1 MPLIAAFEAEMAL
14 CGDLPTDFRPSCII
28 CSSMRVINSSLSG
41 ALAALVLANC
51 ATVPPAP
58 EAPDAPATSESFAAA
73 NSSLVSQA
81 PIEIEWW
88 AGFSDPLLTSLVN
101 DALSENKNLAVAE
114 ANVSAA
120 RAILA
125 RQSLGRSYST
135 NATTSAELGRAAR
148 QGADTELSAN
158 AQFGASWEYD
168 AFGRIASQIESAA
181 FRVDQLEQ
189 VRRDVAVTIAANTA
203 LAYVDYRGNQVRL
216 AVAQRNADL
225 QEESVELLRVLF
237 ENGRATRL
245 DVERAESQYRT
256 TLASLPLL
264 EINIRT
270 AATQLA
276 VLTGRSDLQFDET
289 VLDRVDEAASIPVP
303 PDMLNVG
310 RPADLIRRR
319 PDIRAVE
326 ADIARL
332 LALGDVE
339 RARLFPTLSFN
350 ANLLGLFTED
360 STLHNS
366 IGFGIGPALRW
377 DGPDLRRVRADIEIA
392 DAQTRVAFATYENTV
407 IDALGEV
414 EIALTSYAQERARRV
429 DLEAASASAERALEL
444 ARLRFDEGLDDFLDV
459 IDAQRTLLD
468 AQDRLEISRLA
479 TTRQAIAAYR
489 ALGGIW
495 RDANVVD
502 ATLESE

>member
-1 MPLIAAFEAEMAL
+1 MRTFSSPLFGTL
-14 CGDLPTDFRPSCII
+14 VG
-28 CSSMRVINSSLSG
+28 
-41 ALAALVLANC
+41 LVLASC

-58 EAPDAPATSESFAAA
+58 DAPNAPMTSESYAAA
-73 NSSLVSQA
+73 NSALVSQA

-88 AGFSDPLLTSLVN
+88 AGFSDPLLTDLVN
-101 DALSENKNLAVAE
+101 EALAENKSLAIAE

-135 NATTSAELGRAAR
+135 SATTNAELGRAAR
-148 QGADTELSAN
+148 QGADTELSASG
-158 AQFGASWEYD
+158 QLGASWEYD

-181 FRVDQLEQ
+181 LRVEQLDEL
-189 VRRDVAVTIAANTA
+189 RRDAAVTIAANTA
-203 LAYVDYRGNQVRL
+203 LTYVDYRGNQVRL

-225 QEESVELLRVLF
+225 QGESVELLRVLF

-289 VLDRVDEAASIPVP
+289 ALDPIGEIATIPVP
-303 PDMLNVG
+303 PETLTVG
-310 RPADLIRRR
+310 RPEELIRRR
-319 PDIRAVE
+319 PDIRAAE
-326 ADIARL
+326 ANISRL
-332 LALGDVE
+332 LALGEVE
-339 RARLFPTLSFN
+339 RARLFPTLTFN
-350 ANLLGLFTED
+350 ANLLSLFTKD
-360 STLHNS
+360 STLDNS
-366 IGFGIGPALRW
+366 FGFGIGPALRW

-392 DAQTRVAFATYENTV
+392 DAQTRVAFADYENTV
-407 IDALGEV
+407 IEALGEV
-414 EIALTSYAQERARRV
+414 EIALISYVQERARRV
-429 DLEAASASAERALEL
+429 DLEAAAVSAERALEL

-495 RDANVVD
+495 QDAAFID
-502 ATLESE
+502 ATPESE

>member
-1 MPLIAAFEAEMAL
+1 MRHISFSLFGSLAAFAL
-14 CGDLPTDFRPSCII
+14 TS
-28 CSSMRVINSSLSG
+28 
-41 ALAALVLANC
+41 C

-58 EAPDAPATSESFAAA
+58 EAPEALNPSGNFAAV
-73 NSSLVSQA
+73 NSTLISQA
-81 PIEIEWW
+81 PVESDWW
-88 AGFSDPLLTSLVN
+88 ASFSDPMLAELV
-101 DALSENKNLAVAE
+101 DEALSENKSIAVAE
-114 ANVSAA
+114 ANISAA

-125 RQSLGRSYST
+125 RQSLGRSFST
-135 NATTSAELGRAAR
+135 NTTASTDLGRATR
-148 QGADTELSAN
+148 EGANTEFSADG
-158 AQFGASWEYD
+158 QLGASWEYD
-168 AFGRIASQIESAA
+168 AFGRIESQIESAA
-181 FRVDQLEQ
+181 FRVEQLDQL
-189 VRRDVAVTIAANTA
+189 RRDVAVTVAANTA

-216 AVAQRNADL
+216 AVAQRNAEL
-225 QEESVELLRVLF
+225 QGESVELLRVLF

-276 VLTGRSDLQFDET
+276 VLTGRADLQIGET
-289 VLDRVDEAASIPVP
+289 ALNSESGSATIPVP
-303 PDMLNVG
+303 PDTLTVG
-310 RPADLIRRR
+310 RPAELIRRR

-339 RARLFPTLSFN
+339 RARLFPTLTFN
-350 ANLLGLFTED
+350 ANLLALFTED
-360 STLHNS
+360 STADNS
-366 IGFGIGPALRW
+366 FGFGIGPALRW

-392 DAQTRVAFATYENTV
+392 DAQTQVAFATYENTV
-407 IDALGEV
+407 IEALGEV
-414 EIALTSYAQERARRV
+414 EIALISYVQERARRG
-429 DLEAASASAERALEL
+429 DLEAAAASAERALEL

-495 RDANVVD
+495 RDATVVD

>member
-1 MPLIAAFEAEMAL
+1 MLA
-14 CGDLPTDFRPSCII
+14 SCE
-28 CSSMRVINSSLSG
+28 
-41 ALAALVLANC
+41 
-51 ATVPPAP
+51 TVPPAP
-58 EAPDAPATSESFAAA
+58 DAPKAPMTSESFAAA
-73 NSSLVSQA
+73 NSALVSQA

-88 AGFSDPLLTSLVN
+88 AGFSDPLLTDLVN
-101 DALSENKNLAVAE
+101 EALAENKSLAIAE

-135 NATTSAELGRAAR
+135 SATTSAELGRAAR
-148 QGADTELSAN
+148 PGADTELSASG
-158 AQFGASWEYD
+158 QLGASWEYD

-181 FRVDQLEQ
+181 FRVEQLDEL
-189 VRRDVAVTIAANTA
+189 RRDVAVTVAANTG
-203 LAYVDYRGNQVRL
+203 LAYLDYRGNQVRL
-216 AVAQRNADL
+216 AVAQRNAEL
-225 QEESVELLRVLF
+225 QGESVELLRVLF
-237 ENGRATRL
+237 DNGRATRL

-276 VLTGRSDLQFDET
+276 VLTGRSDLQIDET
-289 VLDRVDEAASIPVP
+289 VLDPVDEIATIPAP
-303 PDMLNVG
+303 PDTLTVG
-310 RPADLIRRR
+310 RPEDLIRRR
-319 PDIRAVE
+319 PDIRAAE
-326 ADIARL
+326 ADISRL

-339 RARLFPTLSFN
+339 RARLFPTLTFN

-360 STLHNS
+360 STLDNS
-366 IGFGIGPALRW
+366 FGFGIGPALRW

-407 IDALGEV
+407 IEALGEV
-414 EIALTSYAQERARRV
+414 EIALISYVQERARRV
-429 DLEAASASAERALEL
+429 DLEAAAASAERALEL

-495 RDANVVD
+495 RDANVVT
-502 ATLESE
+502 ATSESE

>member
-1 MPLIAAFEAEMAL
+1 MRLIRS
-14 CGDLPTDFRPSCII
+14 P
-28 CSSMRVINSSLSG
+28 LSG
-41 ALAALVLANC
+41 PLAALAVASC

-58 EAPDAPATSESFAAA
+58 EAPEPLNPGESFTAV
-73 NSSLVSQA
+73 NSALISQA
-81 PIEIEWW
+81 PVASDWW
-88 AGFSDPLLTSLVN
+88 ESFSDPLLTELVN
-101 DALSENKNLAVAE
+101 QALTENKSIAVAE
-114 ANVSAA
+114 ANISVA

-125 RQSLGRSYST
+125 RQSLGRSFSSST
-135 NATTSAELGRAAR
+135 AASADLGRAAR
-148 QGADTELSAN
+148 EGANTEFSADG
-158 AQFGASWEYD
+158 QLGASWEYD
-168 AFGRIASQIESAA
+168 AFGRIESQIESAA
-181 FRVDQLEQ
+181 FRVEQLDQL
-189 VRRDVAVTIAANTA
+189 RRDVAVTVAANTA

-216 AVAQRNADL
+216 AVAQRNAEL
-225 QEESVELLRVLF
+225 QGESVELLRVLF

-276 VLTGRSDLQFDET
+276 VLTGRADLQIDET
-289 VLDRVDEAASIPVP
+289 ALNSESGSATIPVP
-303 PDMLNVG
+303 PDTLTVG
-310 RPADLIRRR
+310 RPEELIRRR

-339 RARLFPTLSFN
+339 RARLFPTLTFN
-350 ANLLGLFTED
+350 ANLFALFTED
-360 STLHNS
+360 STLDNS
-366 IGFGIGPALRW
+366 FGFGIGPALRW
-377 DGPDLRRVRADIEIA
+377 DGPDLRRVRADIDIA
-392 DAQTRVAFATYENTV
+392 DAQTQVAFATYENTV
-407 IDALGEV
+407 IEALGEV
-414 EIALTSYAQERARRV
+414 EIALISYVQERARRG
-429 DLEAASASAERALEL
+429 DLEAAAASAERALEL

-468 AQDRLEISRLA
+468 AQDRLEMSRLA

-495 RDANVVD
+495 RDATVVD
-502 ATLESE
+502 ATSESE

>member
-1 MPLIAAFEAEMAL
+1 MPSNAAFQAEKAL
-14 CGDLPTDFRPSCII
+14 CGDLPTDFRASCII
-28 CSSMRVINSSLSG
+28 CCSMRVISSSPLG
-41 ALAALVLANC
+41 ILAGLVLAGC

-58 EAPDAPATSESFAAA
+58 EAPDAMDTSQSFAAV
-73 NSSLVSQA
+73 NSELVSQD
-81 PIEIEWW
+81 PIEIDWW
-88 AGFSDPLLTSLVN
+88 QGFSDPLLASLVG
-101 DALSENKNLAVAE
+101 DALSENKSLAVAE
-114 ANVSAA
+114 ANVLAA
-120 RAILA
+120 EAILA

-135 NATTSAELGRAAR
+135 SATTSAELGRAAR
-148 QGADTELSAN
+148 QGADTELSASG
-158 AQFGASWEYD
+158 QLGASWEYD

-181 FRVDQLEQ
+181 FRVEQLDEL
-189 VRRDVAVTIAANTA
+189 RRDVAVTVAANTA

-225 QEESVELLRVLF
+225 QGESVELLRVLF

-264 EINIRT
+264 EIGIRT

-289 VLDRVDEAASIPVP
+289 VLDPVSQTPTIPVP
-303 PDMLNVG
+303 PDTLAVG
-310 RPADLIRRR
+310 RPEDLVRRR
-319 PDIRAVE
+319 PDIRAAE
-326 ADIARL
+326 ADISRL

-339 RARLFPTLSFN
+339 RVRLFPTLTFN

-360 STLHNS
+360 STLENS

-377 DGPDLRRVRADIEIA
+377 EGPDLRRVRADIDVA
-392 DAQTRVAFATYENTV
+392 DAQTRVAFASYESAV
-407 IDALGEV
+407 IEALGEV
-414 EIALTSYAQERARRV
+414 EIALISYVQERARRV
-429 DLEAASASAERALEL
+429 DLEAAAISAERALEL

-495 RDANVVD
+495 RDANVVN